1 MCLDCCIAPG
11 VVSCPVPEVAGNQGF
26 RDGFRD
32 TQARDSVLANSGVF
46 WDTPLGLDKPIEQRL
61 GMAWRVGIKG

>member
-1 MCLDCCIAPG
+1 MVRSL
-11 VVSCPVPEVAGNQGF
+11 VPEVAGNQGF

-32 TQARDSVLANSGVF
+32 TQTRAPVAADSGIFQDIPV
-46 WDTPLGLDKPIEQRL
+46 GLDNTIKQRL